1 MYFNPKEDA
10 LMRLTIGS
18 DTRLSSLQSDFNNYF
33 PYLKIEFFKIP
44 HRIGEALAKNLI
56 YDKNKLVRD
65 CRLMKKEGDLE
76 FKDSMTVADFEEKFQ
91 KEFGLSVQVFRRSG
105 NVWLETSATDSWTL
119 EQQNGEGA
127 ELSSGL

>member
-10 LMRLTIGS
+10 LMRLTIGG

-56 YDKNKLVRD
+56 YDKNKMVRD
-65 CRLMKKEGDLE
+65 CRLMKSEGVLE
-76 FKDSMTVADFEEKFQ
+76 FSNSMTVSDFEDKFQ

-119 EQQNGEGA
+119 EQQNSEGA

>member
-10 LMRLTIGS
+10 LMRLTIGG

-56 YDKNKLVRD
+56 YDKNKMVRD
-65 CRLMKKEGDLE
+65 CRLIKSEGVLE
-76 FKDSMTVADFEEKFQ
+76 FSNSMTVSDFEDKFQ

-119 EQQNGEGA
+119 EQQNSEGA

>member
-1 MYFNPKEDA
+1 MYFNQKEDA
-10 LMRLTIGS
+10 IMRLTIGS

-56 YDKNKLVRD
+56 YDKNKIVRD
-65 CRLMKKEGDLE
+65 CRLMKSEGFLE
-76 FKDSMTVADFEEKFQ
+76 FNNVVTVSDFEQKFQ

-119 EQQNGEGA
+119 EQQNSEGA

>member
-10 LMRLTIGS
+10 LMRLTIGG

-56 YDKNKLVRD
+56 YDKNKMVRD
-65 CRLMKKEGDLE
+65 CRLMKSEGVLE
-76 FKDSMTVADFEEKFQ
+76 FSNSITVSDFEDKFQ

-119 EQQNGEGA
+119 EQQNSEGA

>member
-56 YDKNKLVRD
+56 YDKNKMVRD
-65 CRLMKKEGDLE
+65 CRLMKSEGVLE
-76 FKDSMTVADFEEKFQ
+76 FSDSMTVSDFEEKFQ

-119 EQQNGEGA
+119 EQQNSEGA

>member
-1 MYFNPKEDA
+1 MYFNLKEDA
-10 LMRLTIGS
+10 VMRLTIGS
-18 DTRLSSLQSDFNNYF
+18 DTRLSSLQSDFNDYF

-56 YDKNKLVRD
+56 YDKNKMVRD
-65 CRLMKKEGDLE
+65 CRLMMSLGVLE
-76 FKDSMTVADFEEKFQ
+76 FNESMTVSDFEGKFQ
-91 KEFGLSVQVFRRSG
+91 KEYGLSVQVFRRSG

-119 EQQNGEGA
+119 AQQNDEGA